1 MKLLVLSKTVCGG
14 CTLLKDFL
22 AREEVK
28 HDVAYVDKD
37 VEVAV
42 KYGVMSAPVTILL
55 DDNDNEVSRVFGY
68 DEEEVKKLIALL

>member
-1 MKLLVLSKTVCGG
+1 MKLLVLSKTVCSG

-28 HDVAYVDKD
+28 YELVYVDKD

-42 KYGVMSAPVTILL
+42 RYGVMSAPVTILL
-55 DDNDNEVSRVFGY
+55 DDDDNELSRVFGHNE
-68 DEEEVKKLIALL
+68 DEVKKLIAQL